1 MRYLGDDSFA
11 PPHFTPHFF
20 INLASQ
26 FWPFTIQCSTLW
38 RVAYSQRWVL
48 RKSATS
54 FILKIC
60 YIRYYEDTSLNTKNL
75 KVCVIRYQTHLCYT
89 NILTVNP
96 SLPQGCEIKPKE
108 KGTIVT
114 ASRLNNST
122 EETPRP
128 DVCGQIT
135 GLKIQLLQLSHPFII
150 TLYGDL
156 MILWIRKQK
165 TLHQLSAGI
174 WSCQWGSPT
183 WVKTVFFRCW
193 FQKGR
198 TDMFCFRD
206 HEDPWVN
213 GFWYMSTWYKWWI
226 LPV

>member
-1 MRYLGDDSFA
+1 MRYLWDDSFA

-20 INLASQ
+20 SNLANQ

-122 EETPRP
+122 VQKPQKTWCLRSDHRASFSCFNYLPFS
-128 DVCGQIT
+128 
-135 GLKIQLLQLSHPFII
+135 LLVR
-150 TLYGDL
+150 
-156 MILWIRKQK
+156 MVILWSFGYEKK
-165 TLHQLSAGI
+165 TKNLPSTFGRNLIMSMGESNMGQR
-174 WSCQWGSPT
+174 P
-183 WVKTVFFRCW
+183 FFSVAD
-193 FQKGR
+193 F
-198 TDMFCFRD
+198 
-206 HEDPWVN
+206 
-213 GFWYMSTWYKWWI
+213 
-226 LPV
+226 